1 MWLTSQFLDDPPAR
15 QGDFSFH
22 LGRFWTLL
30 QRLGPKDK
38 SLSQWWLK
46 GWTEEEARLFPVFD
60 SDGQPERAALEV
72 LKGRYEGRESDPKTV
87 GIWNGQLDDIASAV
101 ASLGMDRKPS
111 SDDLDLTIGGYESS
125 PPWLASVEAHFQTVS
140 ALAQVYTPHYV
151 MYGSRDYYPK
161 AVFEDKPGV
170 NWMLYLP
177 RVLTA
182 QQVPEAAALVPVDDA
197 RGRRLGTIVVSVA
210 DEVFSADN
218 PRHVAAANHI
228 EIRLVDQDLLPSYAD
243 FRR

>member
-1 MWLTSQFLDDPPAR
+1 MWYRAKFRDDPSPPE
-15 QGDFSFH
+15 GDFSFH
-22 LGRFWTLL
+22 LGRFWIFL
-30 QRLGPKDK
+30 QRLGLEDK
-38 SLSQWWLK
+38 GLSRWWLK

-60 SDGQPERAALEV
+60 ADGRPERSALEV

-87 GIWNGQLDDIASAV
+87 GIWNGQLEGLASAA
-101 ASLGMDRKPS
+101 ASLGMDRKSS
-111 SDDLDLTIGGYESS
+111 SDDIDLTIGGFERS
-125 PPWLASVEAHFQTVS
+125 PPWLDNLQAHLQLVS
-140 ALAQVYTPHYV
+140 ELARGYKPYYV
-151 MYGSRDYYPK
+151 MAGSRAYFSK

-182 QQVPEAAALVPVDDA
+182 QQVPEAAALVAVDDA

-210 DEVFSADN
+210 DELFSADN
-218 PRHVAAANHI
+218 PRHVEAANHI